1 MKVFL
6 KYLLKICVAGII
18 SLIILSLFSLVYY
31 NPPVAIP
38 QSNGTTNFKY
48 SSNSNW
54 SFMLEGSG
62 YGKIN
67 NQGYNSAYYSDC
79 SNPDIVFVGS
89 SHMEALQVPQ
99 DKNFVYLLNQKFD
112 KDNLPYNN
120 YKCLNLGISGHF
132 FEVTASNYQNI
143 ATQFK
148 CAKYAVI
155 EVTSVEYTSQMLDD
169 IIACKFS
176 APMEEKGIIHNL
188 AQNIP
193 FVRLM
198 YKKINE
204 TSSAQ
209 GASTTD
215 TAPSS
220 AKPDMGVY
228 AEKMNTILG
237 RISKLSAQNN
247 IVPIVLMHER
257 FWEDQNGNIIMEL
270 NDTYKTAFKKCCQDN
285 GIKVID
291 ISSEMVSAYKNNH
304 EFSYGFSNTAPGEGH
319 LNKTGHRIVAETV
332 YKFINEME
340 AQK

>member
-1 MKVFL
+1 MKNLFV
-6 KYLLKICVAGII
+6 YSLKICVAGII
-18 SLIILSLFSLVYY
+18 SLIILSVFSLVYY
-31 NPPVAIP
+31 NPPVATP
-38 QSNGTTNFKY
+38 QPDGTTNFKY
-48 SSNSNW
+48 DSNSNW

-67 NQGYNSAYYSDC
+67 NQGYNSAYYIDC
-79 SNPDIVFVGS
+79 PNPDIVFAGS

-132 FEVTASNYQNI
+132 FEVTASNFENI
-143 ATQFK
+143 ATQYNG
-148 CAKYAVI
+148 AKYVVI
-155 EVTSVEYTSQMLDD
+155 EVTSVEYSPVMLDD

-176 APMEEKGIIHNL
+176 APMEEKGFIHNI
-188 AQNIP
+188 AQSIP

-209 GASTTD
+209 GAPVAE
-215 TAPSS
+215 TATSS

-247 IVPIVLMHER
+247 IVPIILMHER

-270 NDTYKTAFKKCCQDN
+270 NNTYKTAFKKCCQDN

-291 ISSEMVSAYKNNH
+291 VSSAMVSAYKNNH

-319 LNKTGHRIVAETV
+319 LNKTGHHIIAETV
-332 YKFINEME
+332 YKFINETE